1 MARSETPPD
10 RLDPREVAA
19 DPAWRW
25 NLYIVMVAVF
35 VSFTGFT
42 FVMPFLPLYITELGV
57 RDPGEAALWSGALFG
72 ISPLLAGLLAPVWAT
87 VAERSGRKAMMQRA
101 LGAFVVLI
109 AATAFVTNIYQLL
122 VLRVLIGVFGGFG
135 AMSIALASALAPRE
149 RVGEAV
155 GLIQATQLGSGI
167 AAPLLGGVVADRVGL
182 RASFFVASALCLIGF
197 ALITTAYREQRDAGY
212 VAVGRPKRDGISS
225 YLHLPIFAGLLFII
239 FTVQFIDRSFGPLLP
254 LYITTLEAPAGRIS
268 SITGLVMTLGALA
281 SSVAAAYAGR
291 LSSRFSPVPLLLVSL
306 AAGAL
311 VAVPLAF
318 VGHWS
323 QLLVLRVLLGLLAGG
338 SATLAYAI
346 GGRLLPDS
354 TRIGAFGALAG
365 AGMIGG
371 AISPVVAGVLSRY
384 VSLGS
389 IFIVDAVLY
398 ALVLV
403 GAWRMLGGRER
414 EPVAGQRLAHA
425 PRVLGE
431 VPLAARRD

>member
-10 RLDPREVAA
+10 RLDPGDAVP
-19 DPAWRW
+19 DSTWRW
-25 NLYIVMVAVF
+25 NLYVVMVAVF

-109 AATAFVTNIYQLL
+109 AATAFVTNVYQLL
-122 VLRVLIGVFGGFG
+122 ALRVLIGVFGGFG

-149 RVGEAV
+149 RVGEAI

-182 RASFFVASALCLIGF
+182 RASFFVASALCLVGF
-197 ALITTAYREQRDAGY
+197 ALITTAYHEQRDAGY
-212 VAVGRPKRDGISS
+212 VAVGQPKRDGITS
-225 YLHLPIFAGLLFII
+225 YLHLPIFIGLLLTI

-254 LYITTLEAPAGRIS
+254 LYITTLAPPAGRIG

-281 SSVAAAYAGR
+281 SCLAAAYAGR
-291 LSSRFSPVPLLLVSL
+291 LSSRVSPAPLLLISL
-306 AAGAL
+306 AAGAV
-311 VAVPLAF
+311 VALPLAF
-318 VGHWS
+318 VNHWS
-323 QLLVLRVLLGLLAGG
+323 QLLVFRVLLGLLAGG

-354 TRIGAFGALAG
+354 ARLGAFGALAG

-398 ALVLV
+398 TVVLF
-403 GAWRMLGGRER
+403 GAWRMLGGREKER
-414 EPVAGQRLAHA
+414 VAVKRPARASHS
-425 PRVLGE
+425 LGE
-431 VPLAARRD
+431 APLVARRD

>member
-10 RLDPREVAA
+10 RLDPRDAVS
-19 DPAWRW
+19 DSAWRW
-25 NLYIVMVAVF
+25 NLYVVMVAVF

-135 AMSIALASALAPRE
+135 AMSIALASALAPRD

-167 AAPLLGGVVADRVGL
+167 AAPLLGGLVADRVGL
-182 RASFFVASALCLIGF
+182 RASFFVASALCLAGF
-197 ALITTAYREQRDAGY
+197 ALITTAYHERRDVGY
-212 VAVGRPKRDGISS
+212 VAVDQPKRGGVTS
-225 YLHLPIFAGLLFII
+225 YLHLPIFVGLLLTI

-254 LYITTLEAPAGRIS
+254 LYITTLAAPTGHIG

-291 LSSRFSPVPLLLVSL
+291 LSSRVSPSPLLLVSL
-306 AAGAL
+306 AAGAV
-311 VAVPLAF
+311 VALPLAF

-354 TRIGAFGALAG
+354 ARIGAFGALAG

-371 AISPVVAGVLSRY
+371 AISPVAAGVLSRY

-389 IFIVDAVLY
+389 IFIVDAILY
-398 ALVLV
+398 VLVLL

-414 EPVAGQRLAHA
+414 EPVAVKRPARA
-425 PRVLGE
+425 PHLLGE
-431 VPLAARRD
+431 APLAARRD

>member
-1 MARSETPPD
+1 MVQPETPPRRRGLRD
-10 RLDPREVAA
+10 QAPET
-19 DPAWRW
+19 AWRW

-42 FVMPFLPLYITELGV
+42 FVMPFLPLFITELGV
-57 RDPGEAALWSGALFG
+57 RDPGQAALWSGVLFG

-109 AATAFVTNIYQLL
+109 AAMAFITNIYQLL

-167 AAPLLGGVVADRVGL
+167 AAPLLGGIVADRVGL
-182 RASFFVASALCLIGF
+182 RASFFVASLLCLAGF
-197 ALITTAYREQRDAGY
+197 ALISTAYHEQNDAGQA
-212 VAVGRPKRDGISS
+212 VASRAAPANFRDF
-225 YLHLPIFAGLLFII
+225 LHLPIFVGLLLTI

-254 LYITTLEAPAGRIS
+254 LYITTLAAPAGRVS
-268 SITGLVMTLGALA
+268 SVTGLVMTLGALA
-281 SSVAAAYAGR
+281 SCVAAAYAGR
-291 LSSRFSPVPLLLVSL
+291 LSSRAMPAPLLLATL
-306 AAGAL
+306 ASGAI
-311 VAVPLAF
+311 VALPLAF
-318 VGHWS
+318 VSHWM

-338 SATLAYAI
+338 SATLAYAV
-346 GGRLLPDS
+346 GGHLLPDS
-354 TRIGAFGALAG
+354 VRVGAFGALAG

-371 AISPVVAGVLSRY
+371 AISPVVTGVLSRY

-389 IFIVDAVLY
+389 IFIVDAALY
-398 ALVLV
+398 ALVFAGV
-403 GAWRMLGGRER
+403 WRMLLSRRARPSDAARGARGQTVLNEV
-414 EPVAGQRLAHA
+414 PVAF
-425 PRVLGE
+425 
-431 VPLAARRD
+431 RRD